1 MRHHVRMSRK
11 QIEADEL
18 SLAVAAILEEARQ
31 ESGLSYRALE
41 DKADIPRMRGTR
53 ALKGGFRGIV

>member
-1 MRHHVRMSRK
+1 MSRK